1 MGWVVVGGS
10 IFHLVVISVHNK
22 NIFKITQLGSNWNN
36 GSNAGSFYWNLNN
49 SVGNRNRNISSHLV
63 NAWLISGSPKGL
75 SVFIYKNCGNY
86 LTLPLGK
93 TQKPVINR

>member
-1 MGWVVVGGS
+1 MGWVVVGGCV
-10 IFHLVVISVHNK
+10 FRLVVLSARGGGV
-22 NIFKITQLGSNWNN
+22 FGVARLGGGWDR
-36 GSNAGSFYWNLNN
+36 GSGAGGFGWAL
-49 SVGNRNRNISSHLV
+49 VGGVGSRNRNISSHLV

-93 TQKPVINR
+93 TQKPVIH

>member
-1 MGWVVVGGS
+1 MGWVIVDGG

-63 NAWLISGSPKGL
+63 NAWLISDSPKGL
-75 SVFIYKNCGNY
+75 SVFI
-86 LTLPLGK
+86 
-93 TQKPVINR
+93 

>member
-1 MGWVVVGGS
+1 MATS
-10 IFHLVVISVHNK
+10 STLLLYLYTIK

-75 SVFIYKNCGNY
+75 SVFIKKIVEI
-86 LTLPLGK
+86 T
-93 TQKPVINR
+93 

>member
-1 MGWVVVGGS
+1 MGWVVVGGG
-10 IFHLVVISVHNK
+10 FFRLVVLSVRGGGVVGVAP
-22 NIFKITQLGSNWNN
+22 LGGGWTY
-36 GSNAGSFYWNLNN
+36 GSYAGSFYWNLNN

-93 TQKPVINR
+93 TQKPVIH

>member
-1 MGWVVVGGS
+1 MGWVIVDGAFFRLVVMSVRGEAFFGVARLGGS
-10 IFHLVVISVHNK
+10 
-22 NIFKITQLGSNWNN
+22 WNN

-75 SVFIYKNCGNY
+75 SVFI
-86 LTLPLGK
+86 
-93 TQKPVINR
+93 

>member
-1 MGWVVVGGS
+1 MATS
-10 IFHLVVISVHNK
+10 STLLLYLYTIK

-49 SVGNRNRNISSHLV
+49 SVGIRDRDISSHLV

-93 TQKPVINR
+93 TQKSVING

>member
-1 MGWVVVGGS
+1 MGWVIVDGGV
-10 IFHLVVISVHNK
+10 FRLVVISVLDK
-22 NIFKITQLGSNWNN
+22 GVFGVALLGGYWNY

-75 SVFIYKNCGNY
+75 SVFI
-86 LTLPLGK
+86 
-93 TQKPVINR
+93 

>member
-1 MGWVVVGGS
+1 MGWVIVDGNV
-10 IFHLVVISVHNK
+10 FRLVVVSVRNEDV
-22 NIFKITQLGSNWNN
+22 FRITRLGGDWYS

-75 SVFIYKNCGNY
+75 SVFI
-86 LTLPLGK
+86 
-93 TQKPVINR
+93 